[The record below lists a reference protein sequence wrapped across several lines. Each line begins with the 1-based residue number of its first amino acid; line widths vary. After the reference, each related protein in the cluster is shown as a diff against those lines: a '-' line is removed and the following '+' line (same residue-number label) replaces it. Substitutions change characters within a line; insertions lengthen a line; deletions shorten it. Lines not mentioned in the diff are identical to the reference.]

1 MGPEAHQGSG
11 TIGPFAFWPSI
22 GSVLDEDNP
31 GPLRTYILGFIRRL
45 WLFFFLWFMAFFYLL
60 MKFKHCVKLL
70 TFNRMFA

>member
-45 WLFFFLWFMAFFYLL
+45 WLFFFFMVYGFFP
-60 MKFKHCVKLL
+60 
-70 TFNRMFA
+70 FADEVQALCQTPDL